1 MLGVGAA
8 GFGLALVGVAT
19 GAWPLLVPVAL
30 LLGVGYGLCLAAGL
44 TMVGELAAPT
54 ARGAL
59 MRGALM
65 RGFFGRPRRPGHPL
79 AVGIGAHS
87 SRAKPTVM
95 GSEQVCNQ
103 TFRPDEEGLCGG
115 AIHRSIF
122 SRDISFWRKFML
134 GSTQGAGCDQR
145 AWCVLAQGTWFSFG
159 AAVAL
164 KACVNSVSVKF
175 VKGDPGLQE
184 QKVTD

>member
-1 MLGVGAA
+1 
-8 GFGLALVGVAT
+8 
-19 GAWPLLVPVAL
+19 
-30 LLGVGYGLCLAAGL
+30 
-44 TMVGELAAPT
+44 
-54 ARGAL
+54 

-115 AIHRSIF
+115 AIHRGIF
-122 SRDISFWRKFML
+122 SREISFWRKVH
-134 GSTQGAGCDQR
+134 AG
-145 AWCVLAQGTWFSFG
+145 
-159 AAVAL
+159 
-164 KACVNSVSVKF
+164 VNT
-175 VKGDPGLQE
+175 GRGLRSAGLVCARSRHLVQLRRCGGFE
-184 QKVTD
+184 GMRE

>member
-1 MLGVGAA
+1 
-8 GFGLALVGVAT
+8 
-19 GAWPLLVPVAL
+19 
-30 LLGVGYGLCLAAGL
+30 
-44 TMVGELAAPT
+44 
-54 ARGAL
+54 

-115 AIHRSIF
+115 AIHRGIF
-122 SRDISFWRKFML
+122 SREISFWRKVHAGVNTGRGL
-134 GSTQGAGCDQR
+134 RSAGCDQR

-164 KACVNSVSVKF
+164 NACVNSVSVRGCMH
-175 VKGDPGLQE
+175 V
-184 QKVTD
+184 

>member
-1 MLGVGAA
+1 
-8 GFGLALVGVAT
+8 
-19 GAWPLLVPVAL
+19 
-30 LLGVGYGLCLAAGL
+30 
-44 TMVGELAAPT
+44 
-54 ARGAL
+54 

-65 RGFFGRPRRPGHPL
+65 RGFFGRPRRPGHPV

-115 AIHRSIF
+115 AIHRGIF
-122 SRDISFWRKFML
+122 FAGKFIL
-134 GSTQGAGCDQR
+134 AQNSCWGQHRARVAIDQR

-164 KACVNSVSVKF
+164 KACVNSVSVRGCMH
-175 VKGDPGLQE
+175 V
-184 QKVTD
+184 